1 MNEIT
6 LIKHEYLAILYVICV
21 LFFKGRYR
29 ILLWAPTLFLNR
41 QQMAAVLLC
50 FRCWTKP
57 SFSVFSTER
66 VHISYEFC
74 LNRFLM
80 WLFLAIRSFLY
91 WYLVQFTDVSSLGWF
106 SIILLPLVA
115 PAFCHSFQWLNHL
128 ESVMGN
134 LIHMYAEIVV
144 VCLAQSSNNYI
155 ISAWVG
161 FTPAEDNVYSLDD
174 PPELY
179 QIWGNIL

>member
-1 MNEIT
+1 MCPS
-6 LIKHEYLAILYVICV
+6 LLYAICV
-21 LFFKGRYR
+21 
-29 ILLWAPTLFLNR
+29 PTLVSQNCFFFFFFNR

-50 FRCWTKP
+50 FTFWTKP
-57 SFSVFSTER
+57 CFSVFSTER
-66 VHISYEFC
+66 VPILYVFC

-80 WLFLAIRSFLY
+80 WLFLASRSFLY

-106 SIILLPLVA
+106 SIILSPLVA

-128 ESVMGN
+128 ESVIGN
-134 LIHMYAEIVV
+134 LIHMYAEIGV

-179 QIWGNIL
+179 QIWGKSYSFKS